1 MQSNP
6 FYHWRTNFFAG
17 LAVVLPAVVSIALL
31 RWIFG
36 TVSNVTDMLL
46 VFMPARLTHENAG
59 QGPMAWYWSL
69 FALVLALALITLI
82 GHSARYYAGKQLIE
96 WVDQLL
102 LRVPLLNKI
111 YGALKQVNEALS
123 SGNKTAFKQVVLIEF
138 PRPGVHTVGFITG
151 DQNPEIDRK
160 TGRKTVCVFVPT
172 TPNPTGG
179 FLMLLPVNEVI
190 HLDMSVADGIK
201 FIISL
206 GAIAPEH
213 RAAAIREL
221 GLPPPPSNA

>member
-1 MQSNP
+1 VRPISTHSN
-6 FYHWRTNFFAG
+6 
-17 LAVVLPAVVSIALL
+17 
-31 RWIFG
+31 
-36 TVSNVTDMLL
+36 
-46 VFMPARLTHENAG
+46 
-59 QGPMAWYWSL
+59 
-69 FALVLALALITLI
+69 I
-82 GHSARYYAGKQLIE
+82 GHSTRYYAGKKLIE

-172 TPNPTGG
+172 TPNLTGG
-179 FLMLLPVNEVI
+179 FLMLLPANEVI

-213 RAAAIREL
+213 RAAAMREL
-221 GLPPPPSNA
+221 GRPPA